1 MIRDHH
7 QFMVTF
13 SKSFIMGLRR
23 PVMAYLTTLSFTLMA
38 AASSFF
44 YWFEFG
50 TNPKVETYFDAF
62 YYTVT
67 IMTGVGLGD
76 IVPITTS
83 ARVLSIFMMLAGTGI
98 FVCFVAVLSA
108 LILEIEMRNYPDQV
122 QKSSDKAKA

>member
-13 SKSFIMGLRR
+13 SKSFISGLRR

-44 YWFEFG
+44 YWLEFG
-50 TNPKVETYFDAF
+50 VNPKVETYFDSL
-62 YYTVT
+62 YYSIT

-76 IVPITTS
+76 IIPLTTGG
-83 ARVLSIFMMLAGTGI
+83 RILSIFMMLAGTGI

-108 LILEIEMRNYPDQV
+108 QILEIEMRHYPPQVQRPPDQTR
-122 QKSSDKAKA
+122 